1 MSRINTNI
9 PSLIAVRNLNT
20 NSNALNVS
28 LERLATGMKINRA
41 ADNPAG
47 LIASENL
54 RAEKNAIQQAISN
67 TTRASN
73 ILATAEGALN
83 EVNSLLLDIQAKV
96 TEAANKG
103 GISDAEIKA
112 NQLAVDSAINS
123 INRIARNTQFQG
135 IQLLNGNFQFAT
147 SGVTTSTV
155 SDLSI
160 NLAQISTGETYLPV
174 KVDVVTS
181 AEGAQL
187 RYSGATTGT
196 GTTTVQIAGNKG
208 SEVFSF
214 ASSTA
219 TSAVAFAI
227 NQSVDV
233 TGVSAAMSGSTGMYL
248 SSKTIG
254 ADAFVSV
261 DVLAGTFAVQDGDYE
276 TRDEGVDPVVTVN
289 GAVADSDGQVVTVRT
304 STLDIKMELAQ
315 AFAQST
321 NDATFYVLAGGGATF
336 QITQEVDS
344 GGQITLG
351 LPAIFD
357 SNLGGSSGRLSTL
370 KTGGTNQLSGS
381 SLGTAQDVI
390 EEAIGQVATLRGRLG
405 AIQTNT
411 LDTNINS
418 LNIALENA
426 TAAESLIRDTDF
438 AEETAS
444 LTRNQIMVQ
453 SASSVL
459 RTANAMP
466 QNVLAL
472 LG

>member
-1 MSRINTNI
+1 MSRINTNL
-9 PSLIAVRNLNT
+9 PSLIAVRNLT
-20 NSNALNVS
+20 NNNRDLNVS
-28 LERLATGMKINRA
+28 LQRLATGMKINRA
-41 ADNPAG
+41 ADDPAG

-54 RAEKNAIQQAISN
+54 RAEKNAIKQAITNS
-67 TTRASN
+67 TRAVN
-73 ILATAEGALN
+73 ILGTAEGALN

-96 TEAANKG
+96 TGAANKG
-103 GISDAEIKA
+103 GMSDAEIKA

-123 INRIARNTQFQG
+123 INRVARNTQFQG
-135 IQLLNGNFQFAT
+135 IQLLNGNFDFAT
-147 SGVTTSTV
+147 SGVSTATI

-160 NLAQISTGETYLPV
+160 NLAQISTGDAYLPV

-181 AEGAQL
+181 AEGAMV
-187 RYSGATTGT
+187 RYSGATTGA
-196 GTTTVQIAGNKG
+196 GTTTVRIAGNKG
-208 SEVFSF
+208 SEVLSF
-214 ASSTA
+214 ASGTA

-233 TGVSAAMSGSTGMYL
+233 TGVSAVMSGSVSMDL
-248 SSKTIG
+248 SSRTIG
-254 ADAFVSV
+254 AEAFVSV
-261 DVLAGTFAVQDGDYE
+261 DVLAGTFAVQDGDFE

-289 GAVADSDGQVVTVRT
+289 GAVADSEGQTVRVRT
-304 STLDIKMELAQ
+304 STLDVEMELAQ

-321 NDATFYVLAGGGATF
+321 NDATFYILAGGGATF

-357 SNLGGSSGRLSTL
+357 SNLGGSSGRLSSL
-370 KTGGTNQLSGS
+370 KTGGTNQLSS
-381 SLGTAQDVI
+381 DSLGTAQDIV
-390 EEAIGQVATLRGRLG
+390 EEAINQISTLRGRLG
-405 AIQTNT
+405 AVQTNT

-418 LNIALENA
+418 LNVALENA

-444 LTRNQIMVQ
+444 LTRSQIMVQ
-453 SASSVL
+453 SATSVL
-459 RTANAMP
+459 RSANAMP